1 MPEKLKTGNTEE
13 MLENISEDT
22 EKESGTEISETTENT
37 SDAQTQ
43 NMSWKIRDMSI
54 PPTAISVS

>member
-1 MPEKLKTGNTEE
+1 

-43 NMSWKIRDMSI
+43 NMSWKIRNMSI